1 MKQHTTNY
9 KSTFIAIAEDCSKD
23 ASAVPNSSPD
33 KAKSI
38 AALQYDMITNN
49 PSKFTSDEVLFAIHC
64 ERKDI
69 TESQKNA
76 EKEQFFSKGQP
87 CFRASPLAKTYGFG
101 FHFDEE
107 SKVTLI
113 PMESEEYEKLSND
126 ESLNQVK
133 AMRSIKA

>member
-9 KSTFIAIAEDCSKD
+9 TNTFISIAEDSPKRI
-23 ASAVPNSSPD
+23 SAIPITKP
-33 KAKSI
+33 KKTHSI
-38 AALQYDMITNN
+38 AAMQYEMIANN
-49 PSKFTSDEVLFAIHC
+49 PYKFTSDEVLFAIHC

-76 EKEQFFSKGQP
+76 ERVAFFSKGQA

-101 FHFDEE
+101 FHFDSD
-107 SKVTLI
+107 SKVSLI

-126 ESLNQVK
+126 VNLKQVK
-133 AMRSIKA
+133 AMRSKKA